1 MPNRLAGCAKP
12 RGGTLKI
19 VTDDGADLLP
29 EEIADF
35 QITVVPFYI
44 HFPDGE
50 FKSNEI
56 SRDEFYDRLRAAAPA
71 VPTTASPSPGAFV
84 ETYKKLAAPG
94 EEIISLHITG
104 QMSSTFDDARLAA
117 EYSKA
122 RVSLVDTLSFSGGQ
136 RFQVLAAAMAGRA
149 GWAKEAILEL
159 VERIRAA
166 TEMVFTLGTL
176 EYLKRGGRIGRLQ
189 ALLGSLLKIKPVI
202 VVDKRDSRFST
213 IGRARTLPQALQLI
227 VDYLLQSY
235 PPTTPL
241 WLAVLHG
248 QFAEQ
253 AQRLADLLREK
264 LCVAKLDILRISPA
278 LGVHAGPEAVGVA
291 AIPISLL
298 DRLAPNRTTDR

>member
-1 MPNRLAGCAKP
+1 M
-12 RGGTLKI
+12 KI

-29 EEIADF
+29 EETADF
-35 QITVVPFYI
+35 QITIVPFYI

-50 FKSNEI
+50 IKSNEI
-56 SRDEFYDRLRAAAPA
+56 SRDAFYDRLRAVAPA

-84 ETYKKLAAPG
+84 QVYHQLAAGG
-94 EEIISLHITG
+94 EEIVSLHITG

-122 RVSLVDTLSFSGGQ
+122 NVSLVDTLSFSGGQ
-136 RFQVLAAAMAGRA
+136 RFQVLAAAMAARS
-149 GWAKEAILEL
+149 GWAKGAILEL
-159 VERIRAA
+159 VGRIRAA
-166 TEMVFTLGTL
+166 TEMIFTLGTL
-176 EYLKRGGRIGRLQ
+176 EYLKRGGRIGRVQ

-213 IGRARTLPQALQLI
+213 MGRARTLPQALQII
-227 VDYLLQSY
+227 VDYLRQSY
-235 PPTTPL
+235 PPATPL

-253 AQRLADLLREK
+253 AQRLADLLRQQ
-264 LCVAKLDILRISPA
+264 LCVARIDILRISPA

-291 AIPISLL
+291 AIPIHLL
-298 DRLAPNRTTDR
+298 DKIDIDRMTGR